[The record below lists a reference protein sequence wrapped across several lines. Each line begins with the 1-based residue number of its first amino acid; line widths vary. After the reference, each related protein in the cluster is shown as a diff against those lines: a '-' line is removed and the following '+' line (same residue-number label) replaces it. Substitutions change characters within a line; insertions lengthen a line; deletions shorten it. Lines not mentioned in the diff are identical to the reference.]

1 MKNEKINGGGWR
13 AKKGDLQ
20 VATEH
25 EEIETEGEEQRQG
38 ALPNFSH
45 TRETA
50 NREERKDQKCS
61 MEHFVHK
68 PSIANFFKVY

>member
-1 MKNEKINGGGWR
+1 MKNEKINGGRWR

-25 EEIETEGEEQRQG
+25 EEIETEAEEQRQG

-50 NREERKDQKCS
+50 NREEREDQNFS
-61 MEHFVHK
+61 IEYFVHK
-68 PSIANFFKVY
+68 PSIANFFKLG